1 MRLPAVRAR
10 KVVVVLN
17 KFGFREKRQTG
28 SHLILQQEKTGRIIT
43 VPLTGKRDLKRG
55 TLRVIIGQAGLN
67 VEEFLKEL

>member
-28 SHLILQQEKTGRIIT
+28 SHLILQQEKSGIIIT

-67 VEEFLKEL
+67 VKEFLKEL